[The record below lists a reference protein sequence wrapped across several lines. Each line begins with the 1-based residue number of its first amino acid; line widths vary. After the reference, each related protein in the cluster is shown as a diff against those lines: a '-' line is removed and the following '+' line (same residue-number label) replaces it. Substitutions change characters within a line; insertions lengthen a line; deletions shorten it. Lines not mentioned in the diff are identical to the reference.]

1 MRGTKMKLQKVE
13 PVEFEL
19 AEVESYLLVK
29 GFELTK
35 EDLIELKN
43 IQDLACTQNEMVEMD
58 KMKFLTI
65 IKPFSQS
72 PYLLFN
78 NYLEILKNA
87 IHLFYGVR
95 CKFDWH
101 ISDDELINVIY
112 DSYLHAYGIIDKDL
126 KKEVYARL
134 KKEGYS
140 NRDNQSN

>member
-1 MRGTKMKLQKVE
+1 MKLQKVE

-35 EDLIELKN
+35 EDLIELKS

-87 IHLFYGVR
+87 IH
-95 CKFDWH
+95 
-101 ISDDELINVIY
+101 
-112 DSYLHAYGIIDKDL
+112 
-126 KKEVYARL
+126 
-134 KKEGYS
+134 
-140 NRDNQSN
+140 